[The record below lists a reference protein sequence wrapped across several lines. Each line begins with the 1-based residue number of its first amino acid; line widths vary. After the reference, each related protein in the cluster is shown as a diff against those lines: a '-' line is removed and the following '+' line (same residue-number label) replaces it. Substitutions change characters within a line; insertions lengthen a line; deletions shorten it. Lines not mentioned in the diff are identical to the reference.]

1 MIFKKKWAL
10 VLSGGGAKGMAHIGV
25 LKYLDELG
33 VKPGLVVGTS
43 VGAILGGFY
52 ACGMSGLEIEEFIL
66 EEFDYR
72 DYFDIKTLHLPD
84 STLTKALQAGETIR
98 NLFTRSG
105 VDSGSR
111 IYQKVVELTKSKN
124 FGEETIP
131 FLCNSVDIVKHEHI
145 IHRKGLIADAI
156 KASISVPGFFS
167 PCEMDGRLLVD
178 GGVYENMAVSVARE
192 EGFSSVIAVN
202 LNNYAPV
209 DLETLKH
216 GIDVIIEALFV
227 NSRIRKREGIHK
239 PDLEI
244 IATDGRR
251 SEDFSNPGELIQ
263 MGYDRAVK
271 CKKRITEVTVPFL
284 NFLNKKQ

>member
-1 MIFKKKWAL
+1 MFFKKKWAL

-25 LKYLDELG
+25 LKFLDELG
-33 VKPGLVVGTS
+33 VKPGLIVGTS

-52 ACGMSGLEIEEFIL
+52 ACGMSGREIEDFIIKEFN
-66 EEFDYR
+66 YR

-84 STLTKALQAGETIR
+84 NTLTKALQAGETIK
-98 NLFTRSG
+98 NLFSRSG

-111 IYQKVVELTKSKN
+111 IYNKVRELTGEKK
-124 FGEETIP
+124 FGEENIT
-131 FLCNSVDIVKHEHI
+131 FRCNSVDIVNQEHVV
-145 IHRKGLIADAI
+145 HRSGKIADAI
-156 KASISVPGFFS
+156 KASMSVPGFFS
-167 PCEMDGRLLVD
+167 PCKMDGKLLVD

-192 EGFSSVIAVN
+192 EGFSDVIAVN
-202 LNNYAPV
+202 LNNYNPV
-209 DLETLKH
+209 DVETLEY

-263 MGYDRAVK
+263 MGYEKAAEQ
-271 CKKRITEVTVPFL
+271 KKEVVRITVPFL
-284 NFLNKKQ
+284 NFFNKN

>member
-1 MIFKKKWAL
+1 MFFKKKWAL

-25 LKYLDELG
+25 LKFLDELG
-33 VKPGLVVGTS
+33 VKPGLIVGTS
-43 VGAILGGFY
+43 VGAILGAFY
-52 ACGMSGLEIEEFIL
+52 ACGMSGREIEDFIIKEFN
-66 EEFDYR
+66 YR

-84 STLTKALQAGETIR
+84 NTLTKALQAGETIK

-111 IYQKVVELTKSKN
+111 IYDKVLELTGEKE
-124 FGEETIP
+124 FGEENIT
-131 FLCNSVDIVKHEHI
+131 FRCNSVDIVNHEHVV
-145 IHRKGLIADAI
+145 HRSGKIADAV

-167 PCEMDGRLLVD
+167 PCKMDGKLLVD

-192 EGFSSVIAVN
+192 EGFSDVIAVN
-202 LNNYAPV
+202 LNNDNPV
-209 DLETLKH
+209 NVETLEY

-263 MGYDRAVK
+263 MGYEKAAEH
-271 CKKRITEVTVPFL
+271 KKEVVRITVPFF
-284 NFLNKKQ
+284 NFFNKN